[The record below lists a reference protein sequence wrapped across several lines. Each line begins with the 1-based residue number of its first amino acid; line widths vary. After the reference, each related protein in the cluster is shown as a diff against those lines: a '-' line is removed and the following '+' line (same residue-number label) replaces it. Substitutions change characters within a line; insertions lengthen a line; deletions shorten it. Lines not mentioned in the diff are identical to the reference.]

1 MRTNVMY
8 KRDVRTRPLKQKK
21 LTKLQPKMTKIVSG
35 GRALIV
41 NINVFSMYCFTDVAK
56 LFGELKCV
64 VGCTEL
70 EEELLSCDSS

>member
-8 KRDVRTRPLKQKK
+8 FQDLSNKKK
-21 LTKLQPKMTKIVSG
+21 LTKLRPKMTKLVSR

-56 LFGELKCV
+56 LFGEMKCV